1 MNSILIG
8 IRKSSH
14 QEEMKAIEKKMKLQE
29 DVLIPPV
36 LDILGDQAQVTDSI
50 DLEAQKHVTC
60 TDQEVE
66 VQGFAIVSF
75 LDTDPDPVH
84 HIEQEIHLE
93 VVQRAIDQLA
103 LKGHQGDQ

>member
-8 IRKSSH
+8 ILRSSH

-29 DVLIPPV
+29 DVLIPLV
-36 LDILGDQAQVTDSI
+36 LDILGDQALVTDSI
-50 DLEAQKHVTC
+50 DLEAQQHVTC
-60 TDQEVE
+60 IDQEVE

-84 HIEQEIHLE
+84 HIE
-93 VVQRAIDQLA
+93 
-103 LKGHQGDQ
+103 